1 MRVLGVLFYT
11 AILVLIGLKMI
22 VAALAFSF
30 SAFQPHALQ
39 YINDTLVFLQQNS
52 NMRIALGVSGLLLII
67 VSISFAQV
75 ILGRFRREKT
85 IAFKTGSGEVT
96 IALSAVEDLIR
107 RITYLVPEVKE
118 LRPDVRAHKKGL
130 TVDLRVVLRSEANIP
145 GLTERIEEITR
156 QKMQEV
162 LGLEEK
168 VFVNTHIAKII
179 SAEEKDK
186 RRKDDI
192 QPTIP
197 FSGYGK
203 F

>member
-1 MRVLGVLFYT
+1 MRILGIMFYT
-11 AILVLIGLKMI
+11 AILILIGLKMI
-22 VAALAFSF
+22 VIALAFSF
-30 SAFQPHALQ
+30 DSLQPQALQ
-39 YINDTLVFLQQNS
+39 YINNALSFVQNS
-52 NMRIALGVSGLLLII
+52 PKVRIALGLSGSLLIL
-67 VSISFAQV
+67 VSISLAQF
-75 ILGRFRREKT
+75 ILGKFRREKT

-107 RITYLVPEVKE
+107 RIAYLVPDVKE

-130 TVDLRVVLRSEANIP
+130 TVDLRVVLKSEANIP
-145 GLTERIEEITR
+145 GLTERLEEITK

-179 SAEEKDK
+179 SADDKDK
-186 RRKDDI
+186 RKKDDI

>member
-1 MRVLGVLFYT
+1 MRVFGVLFYT

-22 VAALAFSF
+22 VIALAFSF
-30 SAFQPHALQ
+30 GSLQPQALQ
-39 YINDTLVFLQQNS
+39 YINNALAFVQGSS
-52 NMRIALGVSGLLLII
+52 NVRIALGVSGLLLIL

-75 ILGRFRREKT
+75 ILGKFRREKT

-107 RITYLVPEVKE
+107 RITYLIPDVKE

-130 TVDLRVVLRSEANIP
+130 TVDLRVVLKSEANIP
-145 GLTERIEEITR
+145 GLTERIEEIAKT
-156 QKMQEV
+156 KIQEV
-162 LGLEEK
+162 LGLEEQ
-168 VFVNTHIAKII
+168 VFINTHIAKII
-179 SAEEKDK
+179 STEEKDK
-186 RRKDDI
+186 RKKDDI